1 MGKPVPW
8 AFLVSG
14 AVLVVADTTSWA
26 FAERARYLQPVGAE
40 PFSD

>member
-14 AVLVVADTTSWA
+14 AVLVVADTTFWA